1 MWFKFSKFILRN
13 RWTLLIIIALF
24 TGYTAYLASKVELS
38 YEKSRI
44 VPPNDPEYKNF
55 DKFIK
60 YFGNDGNVIVVGVQ
74 TSRIFEQE
82 FFNDWYQL
90 SQHIKK
96 IPGVTDMV
104 SLADLYNI
112 ELDTAAKKF
121 KIAKICTE
129 LPRSQQEVDTIRQK
143 VMANKFFEGLVY
155 DSASSSTLIAI
166 GLDRKVL
173 DSKQRIEVCDRIM
186 EWAKQFEKEQEV
198 ELHYSGL
205 PLVRTIFATKVK
217 NELYLFSILSIAV
230 TSILLWFFFR
240 SFLAV
245 VIPTVIV
252 LLGGIWTMGTIVMFD
267 YKITILTGLI
277 PPLIVVIGVPN
288 CIYLLNKYH
297 IEYTKHGNKI
307 LALTRVVEKIGAS
320 TFIANFTTAIGFGV
334 FMTTG
339 SSILVEFGLISALNV
354 MLIFLSSL
362 IMVPAI
368 YSFLPPPSSK
378 QTDHLENKTVNYF
391 VDLFGKWAFTYRKA
405 IYAGVTVLT
414 IIGLWGMTM
423 LKPLSYLV
431 DDIPH
436 DDVLY
441 TDLKFFE
448 KHFHG
453 LMPFEILVE
462 TGEPNGAL
470 DQTNLEIAEQIQ
482 QVVMEDS
489 SFARPVSL
497 VEVMKACRQAYRGG
511 DPSEYSLFTGMERNF
526 ILPIM
531 YRSMRGGGP
540 GGKIASAFTDST
552 RSIIRLSF
560 KMADVGTTKMK
571 EIVGKVRPKIDS
583 IIKDTNVKVTVTGS
597 SVVFLK
603 GNQYLIDSL
612 NSSIWQ
618 SYILIALVMLPLFR
632 SFRLLIISLIPN
644 TLPMLWVAGFM
655 GFSGIP
661 LKPST
666 VLVFSIALGIAVDCT
681 THFLVKYRQEIE
693 RHDWDIRTTVL
704 VALKETGSGMIYT
717 SIIIFFGFAIFGAS
731 QFEGTVALGMLTSTT
746 ILVSM
751 LANLILLPALIYSFG
766 SIKKIRRFQWKKKS
780 E

>member
-1 MWFKFSKFILRN
+1 
-13 RWTLLIIIALF
+13 
-24 TGYTAYLASKVELS
+24 
-38 YEKSRI
+38 
-44 VPPNDPEYKNF
+44 
-55 DKFIK
+55 
-60 YFGNDGNVIVVGVQ
+60 
-74 TSRIFEQE
+74 
-82 FFNDWYQL
+82 
-90 SQHIKK
+90 
-96 IPGVTDMV
+96 
-104 SLADLYNI
+104 
-112 ELDTAAKKF
+112 
-121 KIAKICTE
+121 
-129 LPRSQQEVDTIRQK
+129 
-143 VMANKFFEGLVY
+143 
-155 DSASSSTLIAI
+155 
-166 GLDRKVL
+166 
-173 DSKQRIEVCDRIM
+173 
-186 EWAKQFEKEQEV
+186 
-198 ELHYSGL
+198 
-205 PLVRTIFATKVK
+205 
-217 NELYLFSILSIAV
+217 
-230 TSILLWFFFR
+230 
-240 SFLAV
+240 
-245 VIPTVIV
+245 
-252 LLGGIWTMGTIVMFD
+252 
-267 YKITILTGLI
+267 
-277 PPLIVVIGVPN
+277 
-288 CIYLLNKYH
+288 
-297 IEYTKHGNKI
+297 
-307 LALTRVVEKIGAS
+307 
-320 TFIANFTTAIGFGV
+320 
-334 FMTTG
+334 
-339 SSILVEFGLISALNV
+339 
-354 MLIFLSSL
+354 
-362 IMVPAI
+362 
-368 YSFLPPPSSK
+368 
-378 QTDHLENKTVNYF
+378 
-391 VDLFGKWAFTYRKA
+391 
-405 IYAGVTVLT
+405 
-414 IIGLWGMTM
+414 MTM

-511 DPSEYSLFTGMERNF
+511 DPSEYSLFSGMERNF